1 MKKDKSKAIFFK
13 IWRFLGRGKRKG
25 SSDLQFAL
33 ELASIGPMN
42 GNPPRKIAQIYQKQG
57 QEQKAFQEYLTAAEL
72 LCDAGQYHEGVTIC
86 KKLQKEG
93 SEMDLVRVKLKAACK
108 KMELRDKGLEIQCSM
123 EKSYP
128 HKLGLNEKC
137 NLNPG
142 TDDQN
147 RIGEATLVHSPETK
161 ISFFFDLAK
170 KLEDY
175 SSVELGK
182 SKSITIKEIDGPG
195 IVFKEF
201 EKNREFRK
209 TIS

>member
-13 IWRFLGRGKRKG
+13 IWRFFGRGKRKG
-25 SSDLQFAL
+25 SSDLLFSL
-33 ELASIGPMN
+33 ELASSDPMN

-57 QEQKAFQEYLTAAEL
+57 QEQKAIQEYLPAAEQF
-72 LCDAGQYHEGVTIC
+72 CDTGQYHKGVAIY

-93 SEMDLVRVKLKAACK
+93 SEMDLVRVKLSAVCG
-108 KMELRDKGLEIQCSM
+108 KMELKDKGLETQDSIK
-123 EKSYP
+123 KSNS
-128 HKLGLNEKC
+128 HKLALNEKC

-142 TDDQN
+142 ADDQN

-170 KLEDY
+170 ILEDN

-182 SKSITIKEIDGPG
+182 SKSITIKEIYGPG